1 MGKIIGGI
9 LGNFSGKV
17 GNVVGGSWKGIGTLR
32 AYNPV
37 VSNPRTNAQVNN
49 RDRFSIITA
58 MASDLLSTVIKPCWD
73 RFAVQMSGYNYF
85 CSVNRNCIDG
95 AKEFSFGD
103 FKLTTGKM
111 LSITS
116 LAHSM
121 VGSDHKFSFSTA
133 CTDKFQQP
141 TDLLFYAVIDDKGV
155 VVTSGGGT
163 IARSVGSL
171 TVKAA
176 DIDGYAVG
184 TLAIFVSFM
193 RTDGSVVDSSCMG
206 SFV

>member
-37 VSNPRTNAQVNN
+37 VSNPRTNAQVYN

-58 MASDLLSTVIKPCWD
+58 MASDILSTVIKPCWD

-95 AKEFSFGD
+95 ALEFSFGN
-103 FKLTTGKM
+103 FKLTNGKM
-111 LSITS
+111 QSITS

-121 VGSDHKFSFSTA
+121 LADDHRFSFSTN
-133 CTDKFQQP
+133 CVDKFQQP
-141 TDLLFYAVIDDKGV
+141 SDLLFYAVIDDKGV

-163 IARSVGSL
+163 VTRNVGSFG
-171 TVKAA
+171 VNSA
-176 DIDGYAVG
+176 DIDGYALG

-193 RTDGSVVDSSCMG
+193 RSDGSVVDSSCMG
-206 SFV
+206 TFV